1 MTNSRSTPRNTHW
14 LAIVCGV
21 AIAGLTM
28 TIGCGSSSSPDN
40 TGSGGAPGSAGGR
53 TGAGGSSTGAGG
65 AAVPKNI
72 NYTFD
77 SDVQGWAF
85 STFADTN
92 TTNLTGLY
100 PIDGGAGDAATPDAG
115 AGIAAPTLTWDSSA
129 GMPGLGSLKISVT
142 FTACNQYVDPGINF
156 MAPRDE
162 TGLAISGRLQIASG
176 MFSGGAQLHA
186 TTGTSF
192 AYAFA
197 PVSIPTTNG
206 TFSTAT
212 LTSAGQAVGVDF
224 SMVDGIGLQIY
235 SGSVC
240 PYPNAGVPVVFNLDT
255 FVD

>member
-1 MTNSRSTPRNTHW
+1 M
-14 LAIVCGV
+14 G
-21 AIAGLTM
+21 
-28 TIGCGSSSSPDN
+28 GS
-40 TGSGGAPGSAGGR
+40 TGSGGR
-53 TGAGGSSTGAGG
+53 TGAGGSGTGAG
-65 AAVPKNI
+65 AALPKNI

-85 STFADTN
+85 STYADPN

-115 AGIAAPTLTWDSSA
+115 AGVAAPTLTWDSSV
-129 GMPGLGSLKISVT
+129 GQPGLGSLKIAVT

-156 MAPRDE
+156 APVKDE
-162 TGLAISGRLQIASG
+162 TGLAISGRLQVTSG

-206 TFSTAT
+206 TFSAAT
-212 LTSAGQAVGVDF
+212 LTAAGQAAGVDF